1 MKNVLITG
9 GAGFIGSHLALK
21 LKSEGYSVTCFD
33 NLSPQIH
40 GENPDTTSATYN
52 RIKNEVQFVKG
63 DVRDRAALAQ
73 ALDKTDCVIH
83 LAAETGTG
91 QSMYDISK
99 YCDVNIQGTSLLLEE
114 VAQRKATIKK
124 VIVASSRA
132 VYGEGQYVCREHG
145 NQYPDSR
152 SDAAMKNK
160 RFEHECRMCGQV
172 MDLVPTQ
179 EVSPTNPQSIY
190 GITKLSQEQLVL
202 RACQSFGID
211 AVALRF
217 QNVYGPGQAL
227 SNPYTGILSIFST
240 RSRENK
246 PIAIFEDG
254 LESRDFV
261 YIDDIVQS
269 IFLSM
274 KYQKPGQHVFN
285 VGSGVKT
292 TVNEV
297 VKEILKFFKSDS
309 SVTIT
314 GQYRI
319 GDIRHNIADLKSISL
334 ELGYKPTVY
343 FEQGLQ
349 NFLNW
354 VLTQEK
360 AQDGYEKSL
369 EELRSRGLLK

>member
-1 MKNVLITG
+1 
-9 GAGFIGSHLALK
+9 
-21 LKSEGYSVTCFD
+21 
-33 NLSPQIH
+33 
-40 GENPDTTSATYN
+40 
-52 RIKNEVQFVKG
+52 
-63 DVRDRAALAQ
+63 
-73 ALDKTDCVIH
+73 
-83 LAAETGTG
+83 
-91 QSMYDISK
+91 
-99 YCDVNIQGTSLLLEE
+99 
-114 VAQRKATIKK
+114 
-124 VIVASSRA
+124 
-132 VYGEGQYVCREHG
+132 
-145 NQYPDSR
+145 
-152 SDAAMKNK
+152 
-160 RFEHECRMCGQV
+160 
-172 MDLVPTQ
+172 
-179 EVSPTNPQSIY
+179 
-190 GITKLSQEQLVL
+190 
-202 RACQSFGID
+202 
-211 AVALRF
+211 
-217 QNVYGPGQAL
+217 
-227 SNPYTGILSIFST
+227 
-240 RSRENK
+240 
-246 PIAIFEDG
+246 
-254 LESRDFV
+254 
-261 YIDDIVQS
+261 
-269 IFLSM
+269 M

>member
-21 LKSEGYSVTCFD
+21 LKSEGYIVTCFD

-40 GENPDTTSATYN
+40 GENPETTSATFG
-52 RIKNEVQFVKG
+52 RIKDQVQFIKG
-63 DVRDRAALAQ
+63 DVRDRVALSPALAQ
-73 ALDKTDCVIH
+73 ADFVIH

-99 YCDVNIQGTSLLLEE
+99 YCEVNIQGTAILLEE
-114 VAQRKATIKK
+114 VAKRKEKIKK
-124 VIVASSRA
+124 IIVASSRA
-132 VYGEGQYVCREHG
+132 VYGEGQYLCREHG
-145 NQYPDSR
+145 YQYPDSR
-152 SDAAMKNK
+152 SDAAMKEK
-160 RFEHECRMCGQV
+160 RFEHQCRMCDQV

-179 EVSPTNPQSIY
+179 EVAPTKPQSIY
-190 GITKLSQEQLVL
+190 GITKLTQEQLVL
-202 RACQSFGID
+202 RATQSFAID

-269 IFLSM
+269 IYLSL
-274 KYQKPGQHVFN
+274 KYPKPGQHVFN

-297 VKEILKFFKSDS
+297 VQEITKFFNSDS
-309 SVTIT
+309 TVTVT

-319 GDIRHNIADLKSISL
+319 GDIRHNIADLNNISL
-334 ELGYKPTVY
+334 ELGYKPTV
-343 FEQGLQ
+343 FFAQGLQ
-349 NFLNW
+349 QFLTW
-354 VLTQEK
+354 VLTQER

>member
-1 MKNVLITG
+1 MKKITITG

-40 GENPDTTSATYN
+40 GENPDVSSATYN
-52 RIKNEVQFVKG
+52 KIKDQVQFIKG
-63 DVRDRAALAQ
+63 DVRDRAALAK
-73 ALDKTDCVIH
+73 ALDESDCVVH

-99 YCDVNIQGTSLLLEE
+99 YCEVNIQGTSILLEE
-114 VAQRKATIKK
+114 VAQRKSQIKK

-132 VYGEGQYVCREHG
+132 VYGEGQYKCRDHG
-145 NQYPDSR
+145 YQFPDSR
-152 SDAAMKNK
+152 SDAAMKSK
-160 RFEHECRMCGQV
+160 QFEHECRMCGVV
-172 MDLVPTQ
+172 MGLVPTQ
-179 EVSPTNPQSIY
+179 EISPTNPQSIY
-190 GITKLSQEQLVL
+190 GITKLTQEQLVL
-202 RACQSFGID
+202 KACQSFEVD

-246 PIAIFEDG
+246 QIAIFEDG

-269 IFLSM
+269 ISLSL
-274 KYQKPGQHVFN
+274 KYQKSGQHIFN

-297 VKEILKFFKSDS
+297 VKEIVKFFKSDS
-309 SVTIT
+309 PVTIT

-319 GDIRHNIADLKSISL
+319 GDIRHNIADLKSISM
-334 ELGYKPTVY
+334 ELGYKPTV
-343 FEQGLQ
+343 FFQQGLQ

-369 EELRSRGLLK
+369 EELKSRGLLK